1 MKISENWLRDWVDT
15 TVDIDTIAE
24 RITMLGL
31 EVDAIEPVGGA
42 VPGVVIGEV
51 LACEPHPDADKLKV
65 CQVST
70 GGEAS
75 AQIVCGAPNVAA
87 GVRVPVAT
95 VGTVMPS
102 GMTIKA
108 AKLRGV
114 ASNGMLCSAGELGA
128 AQDSDGLWL
137 LPADAPVGTS
147 LAEWLGLPDQVL
159 EVDLTP
165 NRGDCLSMRGVARE
179 VALGLDCALASP
191 VIAPI
196 ANSLAAAPTVTIQA
210 PAHCAAYSARLVES
224 AEPLA
229 ATPLWMRERLRR
241 AGIRAINLAVDIGN
255 YVMLELGQPMHAFD
269 ADRLV
274 GALQVRLS
282 QTDEQIVTLD
292 GETVTLD
299 DDTLVIADD
308 EGPVAIAGMIGGQR
322 TAVSECTRRVVF
334 ESACFRP
341 SAVAGRGRRY
351 KIHTDSLHRF
361 ERGVDPALHEA
372 ALQRAS
378 GLLESVGGAACG
390 PITTVLGEPVGVDAR
405 RIDLSAIRVSRLIG
419 QSIDDA
425 TIERVLSGVGCE
437 FASAGAGQWQVAPPS
452 WRYDLAIE
460 ADLIEE
466 IARVYGYDRLE
477 AEQQGVSLP
486 PVSSADTATRETDIT
501 EALRQRGYNEAITYS
516 FVASDLHDALTGKAA
531 VGVLDNPISDQMTVM
546 RRTLWAGLV
555 EAWAYNARRQQ
566 SRIRLYEHGLSFVP
580 DKTAENGYRQTAMIA
595 GLAAGSAVP
604 THWDA
609 PPRTVDFFDVRGD
622 VEALFGARSDQI
634 DFVAEPHPGL
644 HPGRSARIYL
654 GSQAVGW
661 IGQLAPTFAR
671 RYKGLELAYLF
682 EIEADALIKSTATR
696 FAQPSDQPGVRRDLA
711 LVVAEEVPVGRL
723 IQVIRGLESPLLRSV
738 DVFDVFRGQGLDQGE
753 KSVALSLLFQS
764 DTSTLDDDAVEGIT
778 TAIIDALRNETGA
791 QLRGT

>member
-1 MKISENWLRDWVDT
+1 MKISEHWLREWVET
-15 TVDIDTIAE
+15 TVDINTIAE

-31 EVDAIEPVGGA
+31 EVDTIEPVGGA
-42 VPGVVIGEV
+42 VTGVVIGEV

-70 GGEAS
+70 GDEP

-102 GMTIKA
+102 DMKIKA

-128 AQDSDGLWL
+128 AQDTDGLWL
-137 LPADAPVGTS
+137 LPADAPIGTS
-147 LAEWLGLPDQVL
+147 LADWLGLPDQVL
-159 EVDLTP
+159 DVDLTP

-179 VALGLDCALASP
+179 VALGLDCALVAP
-191 VIAPI
+191 VITPVAD
-196 ANSLAAAPTVTIQA
+196 ALEAAPTVTIQA

-224 AEPLA
+224 VAPQA
-229 ATPLWMRERLRR
+229 ATPLWMSERLRR
-241 AGIRAINLAVDIGN
+241 AGIRAISLPVDIGN

-282 QTDEQIVTLD
+282 QSGEQIVTLD

-299 DDTLVIADD
+299 GDTLVIADD
-308 EGPVAIAGMIGGQR
+308 EGPAAIAGMIGGQR
-322 TAVSECTRRVVF
+322 TAVSGQTTRVVF

-378 GLLESVGGAACG
+378 GLLERISGAVCG
-390 PITTVLGEPVGVDAR
+390 PIATALGEPIGIDAR
-405 RIDLSAIRVSRLIG
+405 RIELAATRVARLIG
-419 QSIDDA
+419 QTMDDA
-425 TIERVLSGVGCE
+425 TIERVLAGVGCE
-437 FASAGAGQWQVAPPS
+437 FALAGAGQWQVAPPS

-486 PVSSADTATRETDIT
+486 AVSSADTATREADIT
-501 EALRQRGYNEAITYS
+501 DVLRQRGYNEAITYS
-516 FVASDLHDALTGKAA
+516 FVAPDLHDALTGNAA

-580 DKTAENGYRQTAMIA
+580 DKNADNGYRQTPMIA

-604 THWDA
+604 THWDT
-609 PPRTVDFFDVRGD
+609 PSRPVDFFDVRGD
-622 VEALFGARSDQI
+622 VEALLGARSGQLG
-634 DFVAEPHPGL
+634 FVAEPHPGL
-644 HPGRSARIYL
+644 HPGRSARIYI
-654 GSQAVGW
+654 GARAVGW

-682 EIEADALIKSTATR
+682 EIEAGALMDETATR
-696 FAQPSDQPGVRRDLA
+696 FVQPSDQPGVRRDLA
-711 LVVAEEVPVGRL
+711 LVVAEDVPVGRL

-753 KSVALSLLFQS
+753 KSIALSLIFQS

-791 QLRGT
+791 QLRGM